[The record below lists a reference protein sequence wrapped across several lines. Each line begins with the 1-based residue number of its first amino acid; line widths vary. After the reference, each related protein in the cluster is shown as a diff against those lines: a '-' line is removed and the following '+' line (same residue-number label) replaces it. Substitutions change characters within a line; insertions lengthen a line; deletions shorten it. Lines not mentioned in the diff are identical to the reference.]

1 MKIQDCALLQIC
13 GCMRSCLC
21 IRLEECLSYVLCQLS
36 AQCSQDMG
44 RKMEEGYCLQ
54 ALEKVSS
61 ILVQERGNL
70 TVEEQIH
77 QLLQSLQHDSA
88 SVKATALQVMPAC
101 VQQQN
106 NPPM

>member
-1 MKIQDCALLQIC
+1 M
-13 GCMRSCLC
+13 
-21 IRLEECLSYVLCQLS
+21 
-36 AQCSQDMG
+36 
-44 RKMEEGYCLQ
+44 Q

-61 ILVQERGNL
+61 ILIQERGNL

-101 VQQQN
+101 VQQET

>member
-1 MKIQDCALLQIC
+1 MAL
-13 GCMRSCLC
+13 S
-21 IRLEECLSYVLCQLS
+21 EERIW
-36 AQCSQDMG
+36 A
-44 RKMEEGYCLQ
+44 KKTEGGWWLQ

-61 ILVQERGNL
+61 ILIQERGNL

-101 VQQQN
+101 VRQWSHPLMSIGYGQSDRQV
-106 NPPM
+106 